1 MPVETGVMGAFF
13 ASGGQSGMPRPR
25 LWVMLGAAG
34 ACLAIFFATVA
45 WTFDGANVVAP
56 AAAEFDRSISLA
68 LAQVRENGGPTG
80 RMTEI
85 SAAGSPAVVTIL
97 AVVLAWVVLKARDW
111 LGFAH
116 LATALLSASVV
127 SRLLQYVWVRP
138 RPETLLPYLTVT
150 EHSFP
155 SAHLFGA
162 AACYVTFAFFF
173 ARYSGG
179 RATAIAA
186 HALAALLV
194 VLIGFTRVYLGAHH
208 TTDVI
213 AGMAGGWAY
222 GVLVAAVF
230 SRWYPDHAPAAS
242 RR

>member
-1 MPVETGVMGAFF
+1 MSIPRAI
-13 ASGGQSGMPRPR
+13 AHPRPFLSPR
-25 LWVMLGAAG
+25 QRALLFAAG
-34 ACLAIFFATVA
+34 ACLAVFFATVA
-45 WTFDGANVVAP
+45 WVFDGTNAVTP

-68 LAQVRENGGPTG
+68 LAHFRETGPTG

-85 SAAGSPAVVTIL
+85 SAAGSPAVVAIF
-97 AVVLAWVVLKARDW
+97 AVVVCSVLLKSRDW

-116 LATALLSASVV
+116 LAFALLSASVLA
-127 SRLLQYVWVRP
+127 RLLQYVWIRP
-138 RPETLLPYLTVT
+138 RPDTLLPYLTVT
-150 EHSFP
+150 KHSFP

-162 AACYVTFAFFF
+162 AACYVTFAFFY

-179 RATAIAA
+179 RATEIVA
-186 HALAALLV
+186 HLLAALLV

-213 AGMAGGWAY
+213 AGIAGGWAW
-222 GVLVAAVF
+222 GLLVALAF
-230 SRWYPDHAPAAS
+230 SLRYPADQA

>member
-1 MPVETGVMGAFF
+1 
-13 ASGGQSGMPRPR
+13 
-25 LWVMLGAAG
+25 MLSAAG

-45 WTFDGANVVAP
+45 WTFEGANAVTP

-68 LAQVRENGGPTG
+68 LAQFRENGGPTG

-85 SAAGSPAVVTIL
+85 SASGSPAIVVIF
-97 AVVLAWVVLKARDW
+97 AIVLASVILKSRDW

-116 LATALLSASVV
+116 LVTALLSASVV
-127 SRLLQYVWVRP
+127 SRLLQYLWERP

-150 EHSFP
+150 KHSFP

-162 AACYVTFAFFF
+162 AACYVTFAFFY
-173 ARYSGG
+173 ARYSTG
-179 RATAIAA
+179 RATEIVA

-194 VLIGFTRVYLGAHH
+194 LLIGFTRIYLGAHH
-208 TTDVI
+208 ATDVI
-213 AGMAGGWAY
+213 AGIAGGWAY
-222 GVLVAAVF
+222 GLLVAVIF
-230 SRWYPDHAPAAS
+230 SLWYPADHA